1 MAEFWDLWSN
11 GAQGVITS
19 FLGNDLLARAT
30 PGLLYGFDGWTGES
44 GAIYIYVFDSA
55 TAVANGNPPLT
66 DYKHVV
72 GLSSGG
78 GNFGLTEPPVG
89 EYFAKGI
96 YIAVSTTA
104 PPNFTLSTNGVTKIN
119 CQTGPIFGSGQ
130 P

>member
-1 MAEFWDLWSN
+1 MADYWDLWSN
-11 GAQGVITS
+11 GAQGTITS
-19 FLGNDLLARAT
+19 GLGNALQARTTA
-30 PGLLYGFDGWTGES
+30 GLFYGMDGWSSEAGIT
-44 GAIYIYVFDSA
+44 YIFVFDSA
-55 TAVANGNPPLT
+55 AAVANGNPPAT

-72 GLSSGG
+72 QVPAGG

-119 CQTGPIFGSGQ
+119 CQNGPIFGSNQ